1 MSGRNGKGR
10 IHTPGFCTHDAAESL
25 AHSAYL
31 LARKEVAEE
40 MRKMALGFE
49 ERIKALESRLVAL
62 EPQAQNAALTD

>member
-1 MSGRNGKGR
+1 MSGRNGSR
-10 IHTPGFCTHDAAESL
+10 IHTPGFCTHDAAEAI

-49 ERIKALESRLVAL
+49 ARIVGLEARLVAM
-62 EPQAQNAALTD
+62 EPQSAKPAES